1 MRGLKTGLLLA
12 GGTLAFG
19 VAIAAQQTQQGGVY
33 TAEQAT
39 IGQTAYATTCAACH
53 RPDLAGGNEAPPLV
67 GTNFMNAWR
76 GRSTN
81 ELYNKIATSMPP
93 TAPGSLAEQAVTSI
107 VAFILR
113 SNGAPAGNQAFAAN
127 TAAIVLGQ

>member
-1 MRGLKTGLLLA
+1 MRGLKTALLLA

-19 VAIAAQQTQQGGVY
+19 VAIAAQQTPQGGGIY

-39 IGQTAYATTCAACH
+39 IGQTAYTTVCAACH
-53 RPDLAGGNEAPPLV
+53 RPDMRGGNEAPPLA
-67 GTNFMNAWR
+67 GPNFMSAWR

-93 TAPGSLAEQAVTSI
+93 TAPGTLNEQAVTSI

-113 SNGAPAGNQAFAAN
+113 
-127 TAAIVLGQ
+127 

>member
-19 VAIAAQQTQQGGVY
+19 VAIAAQQNPQGAAGIY

-39 IGQTAYATTCAACH
+39 IGQTAYTTVCAACH
-53 RPDLAGGNEAPPLV
+53 RPDMRGGNEAPPLV
-67 GTNFMNAWR
+67 GPNFMSAWR

-81 ELYNKIATSMPP
+81 DSRRK
-93 TAPGSLAEQAVTSI
+93 
-107 VAFILR
+107 LR
-113 SNGAPAGNQAFAAN
+113 PLQNALPWSSTTRG
-127 TAAIVLGQ
+127 